1 MEICKSC
8 SEGDI
13 STVFMFLSSL
23 SYSSRTSCSRG
34 ETSEE
39 EAPVRLRRD
48 EGSLAWIVVSSIAGQ
63 DFVNVWYVF
72 QT

>member
-1 MEICKSC
+1 MKSCKSQN
-8 SEGDI
+8 EGNI

-48 EGSLAWIVVSSIAGQ
+48 EGSLAWIVVSSIAAQ
-63 DFVNVWYVF
+63 DFLNVWYAF

>member
-1 MEICKSC
+1 MKSCKSQN
-8 SEGDI
+8 EGNI
-13 STVFMFLSSL
+13 STVFIFLRSL

-63 DFVNVWYVF
+63 DFLNVWYAF